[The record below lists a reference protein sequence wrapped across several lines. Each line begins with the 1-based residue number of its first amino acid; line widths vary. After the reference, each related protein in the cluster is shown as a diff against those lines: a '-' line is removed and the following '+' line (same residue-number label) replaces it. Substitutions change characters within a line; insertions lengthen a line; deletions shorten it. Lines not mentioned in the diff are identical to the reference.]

1 MKFRS
6 LRSQFNRDFGLT
18 LSLVFLAFW
27 GLGLASVYFGSQYW
41 VGQQLAADARDL
53 LAQTKWPDG
62 QAIQIDSRSQ
72 RVNYSE
78 PDSGHYFVLYAQGQ
92 QHIDSP
98 SLNGYVLP
106 LPERSS
112 AEVDLFVIEGPN
124 QKPVLVSFGS
134 VELNDRWLDLAV
146 AKDYS
151 LETAMLKQF
160 YIFYSALIALLW
172 LITLG
177 LSRHFLGHRLASLP
191 KPQQLGLQSLQA
203 DIFAKRWP
211 SEWMP
216 LADHLHQALIQ
227 LRARMVL
234 KDQKPISYQIHWP
247 RDLRRHIDA
256 YQASHPDLQI
266 QLNYALEDTTF
277 LIAQSDMD
285 LLLKN
290 LLDNAVN
297 WGESQVILS
306 VAHLDDRLCLRFED
320 DGEGMAPERL
330 EQIQQRS
337 QAREAGEEPG
347 GLQQVEQI
355 VYAYQGHLVFGHSEN
370 LGGLMVEL
378 YFDRPKLELN

>member
-6 LRSQFNRDFGLT
+6 LQTQFHRGFGLT
-18 LSLVFLAFW
+18 VSAVFFAFW
-27 GLGLASVYFGSQYW
+27 LLGLAAVYFGSQYW
-41 VGQQLAADARDL
+41 VGQQLASDARAL
-53 LAQTKWPDG
+53 LAQTTWAENQP
-62 QAIQIDSRSQ
+62 IQLDITSQ
-72 RVNYSE
+72 RVNFSE
-78 PDSGHYFVLYAQGQ
+78 PGSGHYFVLYAQGQ
-92 QHIDSP
+92 QHLMSP

-106 LPERSS
+106 LPERSR
-112 AEVDLFVIEGPN
+112 ADVDLFITEGPN

-146 AKDYS
+146 AKDFS

-160 YIFYSALIALLW
+160 YVFYSALIGLLW

-177 LSRHFLGHRLASLP
+177 LSRYFLGTKLAHLP
-191 KPQQLGLQSLQA
+191 GSKQLGLQSLQA
-203 DIFAKRWP
+203 DIFGQRWP

-234 KDQKPISYQIHWP
+234 SDQKPISYQVHWP
-247 RDLRRHIDA
+247 RDLRRQIEA
-256 YQASHPDLQI
+256 YQASHPTLQI
-266 QLNYALEDTTF
+266 QFNYALEDATF

-285 LLLKN
+285 LLVKN

-297 WGESQVILS
+297 WSESQVMLS
-306 VAHLDDRLCLRFED
+306 ATHLDDRLCLRFED

-330 EQIQQRS
+330 EQIQQRT
-337 QAREAGEEPG
+337 QARQLGEHAG

-355 VYAYQGHLVFGHSEN
+355 VYAYQGHLVFGHSEK

-378 YFDRPKLELN
+378 YFDRPKLELA

>member
-6 LRSQFNRDFGLT
+6 LRTQFNRGFGFT
-18 LSLVFLAFW
+18 VSLVFLVFW
-27 GLGLASVYFGSQYW
+27 GLGLSAVYFGSQYW
-41 VGQQLAADARDL
+41 VGQQLTADARAL
-53 LAQTKWPDG
+53 LTQTQWSENQPIEVD
-62 QAIQIDSRSQ
+62 ISSQ
-72 RVNYSE
+72 RVNFSE
-78 PDSGHYFVLYAQGQ
+78 PGSGHYFVLYAQGQ

-98 SLNGYVLP
+98 SLDGYVLP
-106 LPERSS
+106 LPERTS
-112 AEVDLFVIEGPN
+112 ADVDLFIAEGPN

-134 VELNDRWLDLAV
+134 VEFNDRWLDLAV
-146 AKDYS
+146 AKDYT

-160 YIFYSALIALLW
+160 YVFYSALIGLLW

-177 LSRHFLGHRLASLP
+177 LSRYFLGHQLGHLP
-191 KPQQLGLQSLQA
+191 NSKQLGLQSLQA
-203 DIFAKRWP
+203 DIFGKRWP

-234 KDQKPISYQIHWP
+234 NDQKPNAYQIHWP

-266 QLNYALEDTTF
+266 KLNYTPEDATF
-277 LIAQSDMD
+277 LIAQTDMD

-290 LLDNAVN
+290 LLNNAVN
-297 WGESQVILS
+297 WSESQVMVS

-320 DGEGMAPERL
+320 DGEGMAADRL

-337 QAREAGEEPG
+337 QARQPGEEPG
-347 GLQQVEQI
+347 GLQQVEQM
-355 VYAYQGHLVFGHSEN
+355 VYAYQGHLVFGHSES
-370 LGGLMVEL
+370 LGGLLVEL
-378 YFDRPKLELN
+378 YFDRPKLELG